1 MDFQLSF
8 LMSSNVLP
16 LLLQGAATTAR
27 LFSTAWIIGILVAF
41 LLVGLRA
48 VPNRWIGWI
57 VALFVEYHRNVP
69 TVVQIMVWYFGM
81 PEILPQ
87 DIKLW
92 INRGDTE
99 FLFAMIA
106 LGLNVSAF
114 FAEDIR
120 SGMRAVPHTQL
131 EAARSIGLSAFGA
144 LIYVLLP
151 QALRISVPPLINRS
165 LILFKDTSLAM
176 AIGVA
181 ELSYQTKAI
190 ENLSFRSLEVFF
202 ASTVFYLLASLA
214 LMGIGAWFSRR
225 FPPAFKG

>member
-8 LMSSNVLP
+8 LTSASVLP
-16 LLLQGAATTAR
+16 LLLQGAMTTVE
-27 LFSTAWIIGILVAF
+27 LFGGAWLVGMLVAL

-48 VPNRWIGWI
+48 LPGRLTGWI
-57 VALFVEYHRNVP
+57 IGLFVEYHRNVP

-81 PEILPQ
+81 PEILPH

-92 INRGDTE
+92 INRGNTE
-99 FLFAMIA
+99 FIFAVIA

-120 SGMRAVPHTQL
+120 SGMRTVPHTQV
-131 EAARSIGLSAFGA
+131 EAARSVGLSAFSA
-144 LIYVLLP
+144 LLYVIFP
-151 QALRISVPPLINRS
+151 QAVRIAVPPLINRT

-181 ELSYQTKAI
+181 EMTYQTKAI
-190 ENLSFRSLEVFF
+190 ENLTFRSLEVFA
-202 ASTVFYLLASLA
+202 ASTVFYLVASLI
-214 LMGIGAWFSRR
+214 LMWIGTWFNRR

>member
-8 LMSSNVLP
+8 LMSSSVLP

-27 LFSTAWIIGILVAF
+27 LFAMAWGIGMLVAF
-41 LLVGLRA
+41 VLVGLRA
-48 VPNRWIGWI
+48 VPNRWINWA

-81 PEILPQ
+81 PEILPH

-120 SGMRAVPHTQL
+120 SGMRTVPHTQV
-131 EAARSIGLSAFGA
+131 EAARSIGLSVFGA
-144 LIYVLLP
+144 LLYVTLP
-151 QALRISVPPLINRS
+151 QALRIAVPPLINRT

-181 ELSYQTKAI
+181 ELTYQTKAI
-190 ENLSFRSLEVFF
+190 ENLTFRSLEVFV

-214 LMGIGAWFSRR
+214 LMGVGAWFNRR